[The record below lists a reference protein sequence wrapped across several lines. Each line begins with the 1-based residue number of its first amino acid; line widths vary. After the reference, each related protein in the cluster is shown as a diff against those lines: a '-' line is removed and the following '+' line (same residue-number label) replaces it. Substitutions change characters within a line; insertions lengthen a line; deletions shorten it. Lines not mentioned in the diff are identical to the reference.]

1 MEALRRRGAGTEGR
15 AAAAELL
22 GERELGL
29 MEARDLSKRRGG
41 NFAERREAVVQKR

>member
-15 AAAAELL
+15 AAVAELL
-22 GERELGL
+22 GGQELGL
-29 MEARDLSKRRGG
+29 MEAQDLSKRRGG

>member
-1 MEALRRRGAGTEGR
+1 MEALRRRGTGTAGR

-22 GERELGL
+22 GEQELGL
-29 MEARDLSKRRGG
+29 MEAWDLSKRRGG

>member
-1 MEALRRRGAGTEGR
+1 MGALRRRGAGTEGR
-15 AAAAELL
+15 DAAAELP

-41 NFAERREAVVQKR
+41 NFAEMREAVVQRR

>member
-1 MEALRRRGAGTEGR
+1 MEALRRKGAGTEGR

-22 GERELGL
+22 EERELGL
-29 MEARDLSKRRGG
+29 MEGRDLSKRRGG